1 MRVRRVFGILALA
14 LPLASG
20 MAQGQEG
27 GRGPGGP
34 PMARPQMEQRLRAG
48 LWRIAKQRLDFND
61 EQMGRLA
68 ATNQRFDARRREIN
82 QRERAER
89 QALRREVLAGD
100 SANQNRIAEALDEL
114 HQLQRQRLDVNG
126 EEQKELATFMT
137 PLQRAKYA
145 ALQEQ
150 LRRRVEAL
158 RRARA
163 ERLALDSAIP

>member
-1 MRVRRVFGILALA
+1 MRVRRVIGMVALA

-20 MAQGQEG
+20 MVQGQGG
-27 GRGPGGP
+27 GRRGGP
-34 PMARPQMEQRLRAG
+34 PASRPQMEQRLRAG
-48 LWRIAKQRLDFND
+48 LWRIAKQRLAFND
-61 EQMGRLA
+61 EQMGRLT

-100 SANQNRIAEALDEL
+100 SANQNRIAAALDEL
-114 HQLQRQRLDVNG
+114 HQLQRQRLDVNID
-126 EEQKELATFMT
+126 EQKELATFMT

-150 LRRRVEAL
+150 VRRRVEAL

-163 ERLALDSAIP
+163 DRLPPDAATP

>member
-1 MRVRRVFGILALA
+1 MRVRRVIGIVALA
-14 LPLASG
+14 LPLANG
-20 MAQGQEG
+20 VVLGQGG
-27 GRGPGGP
+27 VRAGRP
-34 PMARPQMEQRLRAG
+34 PASRPQMEQRLRAG
-48 LWRIAKQRLDFND
+48 LWRIAKQRLAFND
-61 EQMGRLA
+61 EQMGRLT

-82 QRERAER
+82 QRERVER

-100 SANQNRIAEALDEL
+100 SANQNRIASALDEL

-150 LRRRVEAL
+150 VRRRVEAL
-158 RRARA
+158 RRGRA
-163 ERLALDSAIP
+163 DRLPPDVASP